1 MSEFW
6 VKAVILVA
14 TAGLMLS
21 HALEQS
27 ANTIGRPEVAAS
39 AYLFD
44 RAAR

>member
-27 ANTIGRPEVAAS
+27 ANIKGQPDVAAL